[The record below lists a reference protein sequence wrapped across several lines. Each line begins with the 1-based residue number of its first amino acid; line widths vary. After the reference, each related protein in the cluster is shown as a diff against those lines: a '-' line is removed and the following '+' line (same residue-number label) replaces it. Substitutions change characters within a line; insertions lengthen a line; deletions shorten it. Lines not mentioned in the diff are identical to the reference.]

1 MKHFILILIF
11 PFCISAQP
19 NAKQIIAIANSKF
32 NKVNSYTANINLQ
45 FNIPG
50 VQLEPIA
57 GKVFYK
63 KPDKFRIHAKG
74 IIFLPKQNP
83 YFALQ
88 SVRDTNSFTAVISGE
103 EKVGNI
109 LTRVVNVIPNDA
121 TGDLILAKLWIDE
134 VKYLVHKAKLTTKNS
149 GTISIEQYFGNE
161 AETALPGEMK
171 FVVDMAKFKVPKAMT
186 MELNSKAKTGGEALN
201 ARGIGEIKLNFSK
214 YKLNE
219 QFSDTVFSAPKL

>member
-1 MKHFILILIF
+1 MKHFILILFF
-11 PFCISAQP
+11 PFWILAQP
-19 NAKQIIAIANSKF
+19 NAKQIIASANSKF

-45 FNIPG
+45 FSIPG

-63 KPDKFRIHAKG
+63 KPDKFRIHARG

-88 SVRDTNSFTAVISGE
+88 TVRDTNSFTAVISGE
-103 EKVGNI
+103 EKIGNM

-134 VKYLVHKAKLTTKNS
+134 VKYLVHKAQLTTKNN
-149 GTISIEQYFGNE
+149 GTIAIEQYFGN
-161 AETALPGEMK
+161 AAATALPDEMK

-186 MELNSKAKTGGEALN
+186 MELNSKAKTGGEVLN
-201 ARGIGEIKLNFSK
+201 ARGIGEIKLNFSN
-214 YKLNE
+214 YKLNQ